1 MGMHGVGPQ
10 RCQVKLTDL
19 LAHIPRNK
27 LDRGLHFRNHPLS
40 FVDPIQAALT
50 ETFVLSHAAN
60 RVHLCVDIC
69 RNELAVS
76 PHAALS
82 IDKVVGLADG
92 TDALRD
98 LLSRRAEALVLE
110 ARRVRFLCELLQ
122 ACGGL
127 WGATRPPFFSCVAR
141 ALKLPLSLLKPLL
154 RLGGRLCRRPLLG
167 GHGAGDR
174 FDQLMLHIEDVRR
187 VVAPR

>member
-27 LDRGLHFRNHPLS
+27 RDRGLHLRNHPLS

-50 ETFVLSHAAN
+50 ETFVLSHAAH

-69 RNELAVS
+69 RNALAVS

-82 IDKVVGLADG
+82 IDTVGGLADG
-92 TDALRD
+92 TDALSD
-98 LLSRRAEALVLE
+98 LLSLRAEALVLE
-110 ARRVRFLCELLQ
+110 TRRLRFLCELLQ
-122 ACGGL
+122 ACGGFG
-127 WGATRPPFFSCVAR
+127 GATWAAFAAARCLVAMGPETALTSSCCPG
-141 ALKLPLSLLKPLL
+141 KTS
-154 RLGGRLCRRPLLG
+154 GEWC
-167 GHGAGDR
+167 
-174 FDQLMLHIEDVRR
+174 
-187 VVAPR
+187 APR